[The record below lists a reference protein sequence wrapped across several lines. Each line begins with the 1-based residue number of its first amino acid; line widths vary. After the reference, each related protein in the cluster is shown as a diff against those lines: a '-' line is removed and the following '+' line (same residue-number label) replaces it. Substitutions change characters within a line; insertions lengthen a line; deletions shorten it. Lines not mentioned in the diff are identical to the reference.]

1 MREATQKV
9 SEGASLKNALQHA
22 GYFPPMML
30 HMIASGESSGELDTM
45 LSRVATSQ
53 EQDLQS
59 FIGIVVSILPPI
71 LLVVMAGLV
80 LMIVLA
86 ILLPIIQM
94 NNLIT

>member
-1 MREATQKV
+1 
-9 SEGASLKNALQHA
+9 
-22 GYFPPMML
+22 
-30 HMIASGESSGELDTM
+30 M

-59 FIGIVVSILPPI
+59 FIGVVVSILPPI
-71 LLVVMAGLV
+71 LLVVMAGVV
-80 LMIVLA
+80 LTIVLA